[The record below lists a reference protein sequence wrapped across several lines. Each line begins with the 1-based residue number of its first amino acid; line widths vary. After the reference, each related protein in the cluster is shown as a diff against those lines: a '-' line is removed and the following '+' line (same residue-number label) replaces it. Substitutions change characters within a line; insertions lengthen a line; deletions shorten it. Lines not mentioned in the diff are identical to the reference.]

1 MNHSNDDDD
10 DDAIRVSSSVCIIV
24 YSCKYHD
31 PVECQY
37 GTKKIMLS
45 LIGYQFD
52 RVITEER
59 RRLLGIVQ
67 GISIGFFFK

>member
-1 MNHSNDDDD
+1 MNSNVD
-10 DDAIRVSSSVCIIV
+10 SFSVRIIV
-24 YSCKYHD
+24 YPGKDHV

-37 GTKKIMLS
+37 GSRTIMLS

-67 GISIGFFFK
+67 G

>member
-1 MNHSNDDDD
+1 MKYSLF
-10 DDAIRVSSSVCIIV
+10 SVRIVV
-24 YSCKYHD
+24 YSGKNHH

-37 GTKKIMLS
+37 GSKTIMLS

-59 RRLLGIVQ
+59 RRYLGIVQ
-67 GISIGFFFK
+67 GENSLLHSSN